1 MYILDRMGSVPTKP
15 RTPSSLGLFS
25 YYDGNLIGGLMI
37 GLGMTLTGACPGTVL
52 VQVAAGV
59 SSGYYVLLGGV
70 LAGIVYARYSHL
82 LRSTP
87 TIQSSTQ
94 AREELTVQGKIG
106 IDPRTAVLAYE
117 AMCATCIYL
126 ATTLGPED
134 KSLSLNPTI
143 GGALIG
149 AAQASS
155 LMLTGS
161 PVGVSGAYGVLG
173 EYFWFLNGQNKSRPR
188 PNSLY
193 FAAGLLL
200 GSTLFFRSSPIIAP
214 EQASMAVSA
223 MRAILGGFVMVFGAR
238 IAGGCTSGHGI
249 SGMSMLSVASFVSVA
264 AMFAGGMASALVL

>member
-1 MYILDRMGSVPTKP
+1 
-15 RTPSSLGLFS
+15 
-25 YYDGNLIGGLMI
+25 MI

-70 LAGIVYARYSHL
+70 LAGIIYARYSHL
-82 LRSTP
+82 LRSISTP
-87 TIQSSTQ
+87 QSSTQ
-94 AREELTVQGKIG
+94 AREELTVQGKLG
-106 IDPRTAVLAYE
+106 IHPRTAVLAYE

-134 KSLSLNPTI
+134 RSLSLNPTI

-149 AAQASS
+149 AAQAST

-173 EYFWFLNGQNKSRPR
+173 EYFWYLNGNSQNKSRPR

-200 GSTLFFRSSPIIAP
+200 GPTLFFQSSPIIAS

-223 MRAILGGFVMVFGAR
+223 SRAVLGGFVMVFGAR

-264 AMFAGGMASALVL
+264 AMFAAGMGSALVL